1 MYVGQS
7 RRWTW
12 NSMAINM
19 VGWFVGWFHRNVR
32 DDTSAYLP
40 KLQQLVR
47 CFTEGKRGIQKRRVS
62 AQKRKAKKQ
71 GSLIEQ
77 KLWTLIEN

>member
-7 RRWTW
+7 RRGTW
-12 NSMAINM
+12 NSMAVNM
-19 VGWFVGWFHRNVR
+19 VGWFVGWFHRNVG

-47 CFTEGKRGIQKRRVS
+47 RFTEGKRGIQKRRVS